1 MKIVIVGSGNVA
13 TVLSALIYKAG
24 HEIMQVVSRNVD
36 HAVILASKYNVEGV
50 AMTRP
55 EFAEADLY
63 IIALSDAALSSID
76 NISALS
82 NKFLVHTAGS
92 VSMEIFSKISTNYGV
107 LYPLQ
112 SLSKSITTIPKIPFL
127 IEGNSPET
135 RDQLMKFAGTISEEV
150 ISANE
155 SERLNYHIAAIFT
168 SNFTNHLYAVTEEF
182 CSKERIDFK
191 NLLPLIN
198 EVTLRINNNS
208 PYDVQTG
215 PAIREDIFTINRHLQ
230 KLTSFPDL
238 KYLYLKLSESIL
250 KLHDKK

>member
-215 PAIREDIFTINRHLQ
+215 PAIRAVSYT
-230 KLTSFPDL
+230 
-238 KYLYLKLSESIL
+238 
-250 KLHDKK
+250 